1 MGERSRTGRGTKEPV
16 RCFGCVHLVTTYE
29 RRMPYACRLMG
40 IKSRRLPSIEVRNAS
55 GEECKGYQSRVD
67 PRRRRSG

>member
-1 MGERSRTGRGTKEPV
+1 MAEQSRKGPNGSEPV

-40 IKSRRLPSIEVRNAS
+40 MKSRVLPSIEVRRAS
-55 GEECKGYQSRVD
+55 GQECKGFER
-67 PRRRRSG
+67 RGGGRRRSG